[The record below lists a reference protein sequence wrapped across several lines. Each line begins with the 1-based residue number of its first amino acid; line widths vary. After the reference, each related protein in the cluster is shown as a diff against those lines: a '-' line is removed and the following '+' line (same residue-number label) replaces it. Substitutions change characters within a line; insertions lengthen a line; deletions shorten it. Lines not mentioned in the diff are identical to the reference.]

1 MPWQYENRK
10 EERLFALFLSLREG
24 EGWVAVKHR
33 QERMESISQSK
44 AGDPEETSRPL
55 IVR

>member
-1 MPWQYENRK
+1 MPWQSENRK

-33 QERMESISQSK
+33 QERIESISQSK